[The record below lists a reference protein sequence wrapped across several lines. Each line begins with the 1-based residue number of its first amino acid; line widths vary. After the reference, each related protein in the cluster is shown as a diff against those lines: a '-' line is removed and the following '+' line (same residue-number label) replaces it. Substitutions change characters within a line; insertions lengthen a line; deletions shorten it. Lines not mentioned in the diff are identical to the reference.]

1 MRKLVAAVAA
11 LMLVA
16 LAAPAVPVA
25 TTVSSVL
32 VAGVARADTL
42 DTTTV
47 QKEGDFHNSFAIN
60 VHPNYVAGNN
70 YRFYD
75 PAFPNG
81 TGRTAANTWKQ
92 WMCDSHI
99 PLIRAGL
106 FGNPAQNGRA
116 QEVDLYTSC
125 GIRMI
130 AQVGD
135 TGGTKVALQGL
146 INGNYP
152 DGMIAAVELMNEPGS
167 DAAGQSAWVQ
177 AMAVRTFFTQHNISL
192 PIIGPSPTNDTAAR
206 GSGDLSSLVDECNI
220 HPYAGGKPPED
231 AGVFPFNLNRAH
243 IMCPVASGLPTVA
256 TEGGYWTFDTDGG
269 LGAATFTMGS
279 QPGVTERV
287 QATYTLRNFAESFRD
302 GIKLNALY
310 ELLDE
315 WGQEKSD
322 PSQGNVMS
330 TRWGVMRGDF
340 TPKPAYS
347 AIKELLR
354 YESESTTSY
363 TPAPVHVTVTTP
375 DNTPVHALVLARST
389 GRDRVLVW
397 RPTSVY
403 NQLTGAETPVAPVPV
418 TLTVCRPD
426 VSVGMYLDT
435 EYPEDP
441 ASLRHKVGGAVPNVN
456 GCRTW
461 TDTEGITGEL
471 KIYNPWY

>member
-1 MRKLVAAVAA
+1 MRRAATYAFAA
-11 LMLVA
+11 FVVA
-16 LAAPAVPVA
+16 LAFAVPA
-25 TTVSSVL
+25 S
-32 VAGVARADTL
+32 ADVL

-47 QKEGDFHNSFAIN
+47 LKEGDFHNSFAIN
-60 VHPNYVAGNN
+60 VHPNYGAGNN

-81 TGRTAANTWKQ
+81 TGRTAADTWKQ
-92 WMCDSHI
+92 AMCDSGI
-99 PLIRAGL
+99 KLIRAGL

-130 AQVGD
+130 AQIGD

-146 INGNYP
+146 VNGNYP

-177 AMAVRTFFTQHNISL
+177 AMAVRTFFTQHNITL

-220 HPYAGGKPPED
+220 HPYAGGKPPEG
-231 AGVFPFNLNRAH
+231 AGVFPFNLARAA
-243 IMCPVASGLPTVA
+243 IMCPASSGLPTVA
-256 TEGGYWTFDTDGG
+256 TEDGYWTFDTDGG

-279 QPGVTERV
+279 QPGVTEAV
-287 QATYTLRNFAESFRD
+287 QATYTLRTFAESFRV

-330 TRWGVMRGDF
+330 TRWGIVRGDF

-347 AIKELLR
+347 AIRELLR
-354 YESESTTSY
+354 YESETATNF
-363 TPAPVHVTVTTP
+363 TPAPAEVTVTSP
-375 DNTPVHALVLARST
+375 DSTPVRALVLARST

-397 RPTSVY
+397 RPDSVY
-403 NQLTGAETPVAPVPV
+403 NQLTGEATPVAAVPITV
-418 TLTVCRPD
+418 KVCRPD
-426 VSVGMYLDT
+426 VSLAMYLDT

-441 ASLRHKVGGAVPNVN
+441 STYAHKVGGAVPNVG

-461 TDTEGITGEL
+461 NTTLDGRL
-471 KIYNPWY
+471 KVLNPWY